1 MKSFLL
7 LIIVII
13 FNYFIGV
20 YSENS
25 YYIVSILRNESDKNY
40 DIESEKTQQL
50 IDNLLNDRMNDIYH
64 IIEDNKDTFL
74 LKNGKQDEKLKELDT
89 VESLRKRNENGIEKK
104 LLFKNN
110 RKTSGNHLKR
120 DSLEFT
126 DSTNSTIEYVP
137 IESKLVNYG
146 CPISNYY
153 AIVAYLSDE
162 AAEKVCRLE
171 NVLYCEKSVILDVEK
186 LKNENIKKG
195 KNMYK
200 NYFKNKNLKRGI
212 DNKEKDNGENKNS
225 IKDNDVIDNENK
237 ENTQLY
243 YDLDAIQKETNWT
256 SVNVQSNPDDKTYFL
271 SLISQSNE
279 INGHKIDTNFYYPGT
294 AGQGI
299 DMYFIDSGIIVHPD
313 YYDTYKNTD
322 YERTVTCDAITDDYD
337 VRETTEDE
345 KTFCVV
351 ENSEY
356 PGHGIGVSSVAG
368 GTLGVA
374 KKANIHM
381 IVTDYYLIGVLRSID
396 YILQKAKP
404 FKTVLNISF
413 GNKGIYHKSY
423 DDKLT
428 DLINAGIIVTV
439 SAGND
444 GINVCGEKDSEDFGT
459 FPGCRKAIA
468 VGAIDSSFNFE
479 FIEENQKYQMNHN
492 SNYGDCIDI
501 FAPGDVVIPYL
512 VNNINDYESIGGTSF
527 AAPIV
532 AGVAASIMSEHP
544 EIQFDNDLMKKTLI
558 DMSIKDAIIKSETG
572 NTDIDPFDEVN
583 QTPNRFLNN
592 GKRSVYI
599 PKEIIK
605 SCGGSRGTSCDEGC
619 CSKDGECISL
629 KQGFQDQCL
638 IENGCQS
645 EFGRCFSIDDIVQE
659 CEKELKENQE
669 CQLEISLNMN
679 SDSDLFNAK
688 KLKQCVVFN
697 SEKCQTFNDH
707 LNIGSSA
714 CSLAKTVKS
723 FGDYVDHFDMKKYYQ
738 HTKMCNDALNYHSN
752 ECDDAFQNDYD
763 CLINNYYKGSDDE
776 SLKEICLKFKSEKC
790 LNVQNR
796 INETI
801 NTNPSCSL
809 LQQIEFS
816 NEYNGFN
823 NAYFTMTHYDEISDF
838 CVDILSSSVDE
849 CDKELEG
856 YEECLNYS
864 FNMNDKNNYNEF
876 IKTCSIDNIKCQT
889 LFLKGLSEVLPVCY
903 SAKHYKQYNILDK
916 LEKVGKEY
924 QENCKENISEEFQ
937 VKVIEDCQ
945 KEIPDESLF
954 YIDASSEEKF
964 NEICRAI
971 QSKEYEKYESVIKYI
986 PICNL
991 ASSMFNGNNDGS
1003 SENELEIT
1011 DFQINYFYQNDL
1023 KVCNDGYDLFLEEGC
1038 SNSINPKYNEC
1049 IFKRLPDD
1057 DDDFYYQCNLFLEDK
1072 CQEFYHEPLSEECSI
1087 LQEKDL
1093 LLILTPSHYKWQ
1105 EYNDKCFDLVE
1116 SKRVPKPGKSTTIKS
1131 VEATSTKSKSVKSPT
1146 TTKEKSV
1153 RKTTTTTKLVKT
1165 TTTKKSKSV
1174 KPTIT
1179 KSKSVKSTTTKK
1191 SKSVKLTTTKS
1202 KSVKSTT
1209 TKKSKSIKSTTTKSK
1224 SVKKTTT
1231 KSKLVKPTTTKKSKS
1246 VKPTTSKSKTVKSK
1260 TSKSKSV
1267 KKTTTRSKS
1276 VKTTTKK

>member
-110 RKTSGNHLKR
+110 RKASGNHLKR

-171 NVLYCEKSVILDVEK
+171 NVLYCEKS
-186 LKNENIKKG
+186 
-195 KNMYK
+195 
-200 NYFKNKNLKRGI
+200 
-212 DNKEKDNGENKNS
+212 DNGENKNS

-313 YYDTYKNTD
+313 HYDTYKNTD
-322 YERTVTCDAITDDYD
+322 YERTVTCDAISDDYD

-381 IVTDYYLIGVLRSID
+381 IVTDYNLISILRSID

-413 GNKGIYHKSY
+413 GDRGVYLKSF

-428 DLINAGIIVTV
+428 DLINAGIIVIV
-439 SAGND
+439 AAGND

-468 VGAIDSSFNFE
+468 VGAIDSYLNFE
-479 FIEENQKYQMNHN
+479 FIEENQKYQMTQY

-512 VNNINDYESIGGTSF
+512 ENNINDYDYTRGTSF

-572 NTDIDPFDEVN
+572 NSDIDPFDEVN

-599 PKEIIK
+599 PKEIFK

-688 KLKQCVVFN
+688 KLKQCMVFN

-723 FGDYVDHFDMKKYYQ
+723 FGDYVDHFDKKKYYQ
-738 HTKMCNDALNYHSN
+738 NTEMCNDALNYHSN
-752 ECDDAFQNDYD
+752 ECNHAISNDYD
-763 CLINNYYKGSDDE
+763 CLINNYYKEFDDE
-776 SLKEICLKFKSEKC
+776 SLKEICLEFKSEKC

-816 NEYNGFN
+816 NEYNGIN
-823 NAYFTMTHYDEISDF
+823 DAYFTMTHYDEISDF

-889 LFLKGLSEVLPVCY
+889 LFQKNHSEVLPVCY
-903 SAKHYKQYNILDK
+903 STKHYKQNNLYDK
-916 LEKVGKEY
+916 LEKIKKEY

-1116 SKRVPKPGKSTTIKS
+1116 SKRVTKPGKSTTIKS
-1131 VEATSTKSKSVKSPT
+1131 VEATSTKSKSIKSPT
-1146 TTKEKSV
+1146 TTKAKSV
-1153 RKTTTTTKLVKT
+1153 NKTTTTTKTDSVKKTTTKSKLVKTTTTTKSKSVKPTTTKSKSIKKTTTKSKMVKTTTIKKSKSVKPTTTKSKMVKT

-1174 KPTIT
+1174 KPT
-1179 KSKSVKSTTTKK
+1179 
-1191 SKSVKLTTTKS
+1191 TTKS
-1202 KSVKSTT
+1202 KSVKKTT
-1209 TKKSKSIKSTTTKSK
+1209 TKSKMVKTTTIKKSKSIKSTTTKSK
-1224 SVKKTTT
+1224 SVK
-1231 KSKLVKPTTTKKSKS
+1231 L
-1246 VKPTTSKSKTVKSK
+1246 TTSKSK
-1260 TSKSKSV
+1260 V
-1267 KKTTTRSKS
+1267 KKTTSKSKS
-1276 VKTTTKK
+1276 VKTTTKKVK